1 MGRCA
6 FNVFR
11 PSQERAAVLKSID
24 RAQSLDSKLKALV
37 MVSHRIA
44 RSLGSLLSL
53 GLSVSLTGVCAAAD
67 SQGELPTSALATR
80 NPATLLL
87 ADSGSA
93 EQWHKKQRRA
103 KRSRRQAEKVA
114 AREAQYGQS
123 PTEKV
128 DPHFAAPPVERQF
141 LDDE

>member
-1 MGRCA
+1 
-6 FNVFR
+6 
-11 PSQERAAVLKSID
+11 
-24 RAQSLDSKLKALV
+24 

-67 SQGELPTSALATR
+67 SQGELPTSGLATR

-93 EQWHKKQRRA
+93 EQWHKKHDAQKGRA
-103 KRSRRQAEKVA
+103 GRPKKSPRGKHSTGKVRPKKSTRTSPRLPSNGSSLTTNNA
-114 AREAQYGQS
+114 ASTSVAR
-123 PTEKV
+123 
-128 DPHFAAPPVERQF
+128 
-141 LDDE
+141 